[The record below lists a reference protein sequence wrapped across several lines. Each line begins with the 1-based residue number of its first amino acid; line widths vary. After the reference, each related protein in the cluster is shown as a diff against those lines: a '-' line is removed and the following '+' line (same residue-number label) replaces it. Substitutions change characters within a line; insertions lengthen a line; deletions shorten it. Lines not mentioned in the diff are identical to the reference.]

1 MSASNIIACRQL
13 MTGMIGTLM
22 LLMSLTVLF
31 LQELYQKMRYVNIY
45 GSEIYSMNSNYNS
58 V

>member
-45 GSEIYSMNSNYNS
+45 EVRFIP
-58 V
+58 